1 MAHFHRA
8 LKPHP
13 AILEVAKRAA
23 PPKPYGGVHLRLE
36 DDLRGYAAFMRSR
49 LGVRTNFEL
58 MARTKALEACAAGS
72 TKLYVAVGLDVSNRE
87 DKKLLRAKK
96 GPFGS
101 TLVFKDGEEIKR
113 RFGAAAASVG
123 AIVDTVV
130 LADAAYYVG
139 YAGLSTFDRTLVDI
153 RATRD
158 QWDARPARP
167 DNCTFSVGKNK
178 QRGVADHQP
187 NAPAG
192 RVYMR
197 HFRSLP

>member
-72 TKLYVAVGLDVSNRE
+72 TKLYVAVGLDDVS
-87 DKKLLRAKK
+87 DRAIARRPPLKFVFTASVRTQGK
-96 GPFGS
+96 TSRCS
-101 TLVFKDGEEIKR
+101 TKRRARSARRSSSRTGGDIAR
-113 RFGAAAASVG
+113 RFGEAAASV
-123 AIVDTVV
+123 VPRTVN
-130 LADAAYYVG
+130 G
-139 YAGLSTFDRTLVDI
+139 TGHTGPSEFC
-153 RATRD
+153 AT
-158 QWDARPARP
+158 
-167 DNCTFSVGKNK
+167 SI
-178 QRGVADHQP
+178 
-187 NAPAG
+187 
-192 RVYMR
+192 
-197 HFRSLP
+197 

>member
-13 AILEVAKRAA
+13 AILEVARWAA

-36 DDLRGYAAFMRSR
+36 DDLRGYVHMRHR

-101 TLVFKDGEEIKR
+101 TLVFKDGGDIAR
-113 RFGAAAASVG
+113 RPG
-123 AIVDTVV
+123 
-130 LADAAYYVG
+130 
-139 YAGLSTFDRTLVDI
+139 
-153 RATRD
+153 
-158 QWDARPARP
+158 
-167 DNCTFSVGKNK
+167 
-178 QRGVADHQP
+178 H
-187 NAPAG
+187 
-192 RVYMR
+192 
-197 HFRSLP
+197 